1 MQTSNISQ
9 EKFKKVLEREGV
21 KVIRPK
27 ITETTALGAA
37 FLAGLATGFWK
48 STDDL
53 EKLWKEDQSFGPNP
67 DEKTESIIH
76 LWEDRVSRILS

>member
-1 MQTSNISQ
+1 MQIQSDILNS
-9 EKFKKVLEREGV
+9 

-48 STDDL
+48 SAEDL
-53 EKLWKEDQSFGPNP
+53 EKLWKVDQSFEPHP
-67 DEKTESIIH
+67 DHKTESIIN
-76 LWEDRVSRILS
+76 LWEDRVHRILS